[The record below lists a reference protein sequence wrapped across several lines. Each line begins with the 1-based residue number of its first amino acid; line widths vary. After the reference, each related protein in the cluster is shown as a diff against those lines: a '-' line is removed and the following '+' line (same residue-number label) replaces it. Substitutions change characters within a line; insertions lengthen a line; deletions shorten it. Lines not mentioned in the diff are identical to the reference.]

1 MTRLFVWLSL
11 LTAVA
16 AAGLAITW
24 YRTEAVALWAEL
36 PAALPK
42 LVDLPKLEDLLP
54 KQVLT
59 ALGRTPPPAGG
70 PAAATTSAAPAGRP
84 PTAVEAVAAALGVI
98 TESVEAIGTLRSA
111 ESVLIKSEVAGRVH
125 TIGFT
130 EGTAIR
136 TGEVLI
142 QLDDSIPRAQ
152 LEQAKASLIFSRSN
166 FQRFEELARSNAASA
181 KTRDE
186 ALAKL
191 RIDEAAVQLAAAV
204 LAKMQI
210 LAPQNGNLGL
220 RQVSVGDYLAP
231 GDPIVNLEQIDP
243 IKVDFRV
250 PEVFAPAVRTGQT
263 VAITVD
269 ALPERAFQGQV
280 LAIDPKIDE
289 NGRNLLVR
297 AVVPNAE
304 RALLPGMFARVLLT
318 LERRDQAVTI
328 PEESIVPGRPPAVF
342 RVIDGKAVRTPV
354 VTGQRRKGQ
363 VEIRQ
368 GVAAGEMVVTAGQ
381 LKIGDGAPVRVV
393 GANGRSGS

>member
-1 MTRLFVWLSL
+1 M
-11 LTAVA
+11 
-16 AAGLAITW
+16 
-24 YRTEAVALWAEL
+24 
-36 PAALPK
+36 
-42 LVDLPKLEDLLP
+42 
-54 KQVLT
+54 
-59 ALGRTPPPAGG
+59 
-70 PAAATTSAAPAGRP
+70 
-84 PTAVEAVAAALGVI
+84 
-98 TESVEAIGTLRSA
+98 
-111 ESVLIKSEVAGRVH
+111 
-125 TIGFT
+125 
-130 EGTAIR
+130 
-136 TGEVLI
+136 
-142 QLDDSIPRAQ
+142 
-152 LEQAKASLIFSRSN
+152 
-166 FQRFEELARSNAASA
+166 
-181 KTRDE
+181 
-186 ALAKL
+186 
-191 RIDEAAVQLAAAV
+191 
-204 LAKMQI
+204 
-210 LAPQNGNLGL
+210 
-220 RQVSVGDYLAP
+220 
-231 GDPIVNLEQIDP
+231 
-243 IKVDFRV
+243 
-250 PEVFAPAVRTGQT
+250 RTGQT